1 MNCVNNSFEKG
12 SKTEE
17 LWQRDNTI
25 LREQAAQWKEYGSL
39 FYPAIV
45 INSVTFRGDMNPI
58 NVVEAICASMW
69 AQPKFCMDFYIEE
82 KIDVPLTSH
91 NTALTA
97 ERLLGIVI
105 GVAVLNFGMFMA
117 YRRCMK

>member
-58 NVVEAICASMW
+58 NVVEAICASML
-69 AQPKFCMDFYIEE
+69 A
-82 KIDVPLTSH
+82 
-91 NTALTA
+91 
-97 ERLLGIVI
+97 
-105 GVAVLNFGMFMA
+105 
-117 YRRCMK
+117 